1 MPTSERAA
9 LRPSKTAELVAAARA
24 LHVRRASSPV
34 FDDDLAL
41 AMCGP
46 FWRSV
51 VSSKLLSWLVVDG
64 ILRHIKPIMP
74 AVYLRARYGE
84 DRLEAALNQGID
96 QYVIVGAGYETLA
109 GRRKDLM
116 ARLTLYELDQA
127 ATQEMKRQRMRKA
140 GIAIPEGV
148 RYVAVDL
155 NTETVH
161 DALGRTDFD
170 TARPALFS
178 WFGVTYYLDRDA
190 IRRTLESIARMT
202 APGSAVMFDYLADAA
217 STPAD
222 VRGLRQ
228 RCAEFVAGRGE
239 PWVSSF
245 EPAEIPGFLA
255 DIGYATVENIEP
267 AAVGPRYRSLD
278 PDLVYPEVPTDCQL
292 ILGPTY

>member
-9 LRPSKTAELVAAARA
+9 SRPSKTAELAAAARA

-34 FDDDLAL
+34 FVDDLAL

-51 VSSKLLSWLVVDG
+51 VSSRLLSWLVVDG
-64 ILRHIKPIMP
+64 ILRHIKPIIP

-84 DRLEAALNQGID
+84 DCLEAAVSQGIE

-116 ARLTLYELDQA
+116 DRLTLYELDQV
-127 ATQEMKRQRMRKA
+127 ATQEMKKRRMREA
-140 GIAIPEGV
+140 GIPIPEGV

-155 NTETVH
+155 NAETVH

-170 TARPALFS
+170 TTRPALFS
-178 WFGVTYYLDRDA
+178 WFGVTYYLERDA
-190 IRRTLESIARMT
+190 IRQTLESIARKT

-222 VRGLRQ
+222 VRDLRQ

-245 EPAEIPGFLA
+245 APAEIPGFLA
-255 DIGYATVENIEP
+255 EVGYATVENIEP
-267 AAVGPRYRSLD
+267 EAVGPRYRSRDPELD
-278 PDLVYPEVPTDCQL
+278 YPPVIGFCHAATA
-292 ILGPTY
+292 TA